1 MQVCERQAGCESCNF
16 GSILVAVLAVLC
28 VSVLLSP

>member
-16 GSILVAVLAVLC
+16 GSILAVLAVLC